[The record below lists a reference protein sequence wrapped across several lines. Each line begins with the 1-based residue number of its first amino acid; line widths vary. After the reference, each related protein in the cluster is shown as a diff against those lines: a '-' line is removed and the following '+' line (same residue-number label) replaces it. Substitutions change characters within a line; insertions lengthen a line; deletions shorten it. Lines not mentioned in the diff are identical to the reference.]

1 MIDHMPSAPH
11 DPDSLVTTFIE
22 CIQGHRLAAAL
33 ELVADDCEYDN
44 VPITKVFGKPAIEQI
59 LSGFLAEC
67 TAIEWLVHHQ
77 VASGDLEHGVVM
89 NERTDRF
96 EIDGRWVDLDFAGLF
111 VINNG
116 KIALWRDYFDRETFT
131 KALAAK

>member
-1 MIDHMPSAPH
+1 
-11 DPDSLVTTFIE
+11 
-22 CIQGHRLAAAL
+22 
-33 ELVADDCEYDN
+33 
-44 VPITKVFGKPAIEQI
+44 
-59 LSGFLAEC
+59 
-67 TAIEWLVHHQ
+67 
-77 VASGDLEHGVVM
+77 M

-131 KALAAK
+131 KALAVK